1 MHPVT
6 QETIQIIDKYK
17 DIEFILLG
25 KDVKEFYDYLFLL
38 LKATPREKRYYREQG
53 YDSDEETGE
62 VLHSS
67 LQPPSISA
75 NNNKSKIKS
84 KLNPEAPVF
93 VPSTVPLSAQPSAQ
107 PSAIIF
113 SPTVKAVASVG
124 PGVKAPTSTAAPVAS
139 DKSAEEENTKPKG
152 FRLF

>member
-6 QETIQIIDKYK
+6 QEAIQIIDKYK

-25 KDVKEFYDYLFLL
+25 KNVKEFYDFLFPL

-62 VLHSS
+62 VLHGS
-67 LQPPSISA
+67 LQPLSINA
-75 NNNKSKIKS
+75 NNNKPKTKS

-93 VPSTVPLSAQPSAQ
+93 VPSAVPLSAQPSAQ

-113 SPTVKAVASVG
+113 SPTAKAVASAS
-124 PGVKAPTSTAAPVAS
+124 PGVKAPTSTAAAS
-139 DKSAEEENTKPKG
+139 NKSAEEENTKPKG